1 MLSRIA
7 ENLYWMG
14 RYIERAEN
22 TSRILDVNYL
32 SILEA
37 PQVLGARGI
46 VTEKWAPLL
55 DIMESKEAFREHYK
69 RADGQNVPYW
79 LALHPENPASIRS
92 SLQFARENARALRDR
107 ISTEMWEAIN
117 SSYLKLCVAVPESI
131 EEDALHDYCV
141 AAREASHLFF
151 GIAHATLP
159 HDLGWYF
166 MRAGQFLERAD
177 NTLRTLQVNLQQ
189 AGVRTP
195 VEAGV
200 EIHRDIA
207 LLKSLSAYEAYR
219 KCYDM
224 GLHSR
229 LIYEFLLLNDS
240 FPRSV
245 RYCLELL
252 HEAIS
257 EIQQEN
263 EGASDRALKEAQ
275 SLVKRMADI
284 KNEAQITQEA
294 KPSMQDLINQI
305 AALSVTLSSVYFT
318 LQPVKGSQTQSQ
330 SQA

>member
-32 SILEA
+32 AIIEA
-37 PQVLGARGI
+37 PQVAGARGI

-55 DIMESKEAFREHYK
+55 DIMESKEEFKEHYK

-79 LALHPENPASIRS
+79 LAIHPDNAASIRS
-92 SLQFARENARALRDR
+92 SLRFARENARALRDR

-117 SSYLKLCVAVPESI
+117 SSYLALCVNAPENI

-177 NTLRTLQVNLQQ
+177 NTLRTLIMNLWRS
-189 AGVRTP
+189 GGRTP
-195 VEAGV
+195 VSAGV

-219 KCYDM
+219 KTYDT
-224 GLHSR
+224 GLNSR
-229 LIYEFLLLNDS
+229 RIYEFLLLSNR

-252 HEAIS
+252 QESLEKIHEENQNASAQALQASRSLTQHMAAIK
-257 EIQQEN
+257 
-263 EGASDRALKEAQ
+263 D
-275 SLVKRMADI
+275 
-284 KNEAQITQEA
+284 EAQISVEES
-294 KPSMQDLINQI
+294 PSMQELINQI
-305 AALSVTLSSVYFT
+305 ADLSTTISSAYFSPEPVTAT
-318 LQPVKGSQTQSQ
+318 QTQSQ
-330 SQA
+330 SQS